1 MTARINT
8 CAEME
13 ERKEKQDP
21 LTICLLYDD
30 SALLPKLIKLTI
42 TADALKFHNSTLSLL
57 STGGPY
63 RWKSGRYQLYHAP
76 GTQLV

>member
-1 MTARINT
+1 MCRNGR
-8 CAEME
+8 E
-13 ERKEKQDP
+13 ERKARSS
-21 LTICLLYDD
+21 ICLLYDD